1 MRVDIKC
8 ILLIAISLCLYTP
21 SVFAQHTVSRI
32 EGSNRYEVAVNAAKR
47 GWQEAPAV
55 VLVGGD
61 AYADAL
67 SAVPYAYQQGAPVLL
82 TDAGSLSGAV
92 KTVLQQL
99 KTKRV
104 TILGGT
110 ASISEKVVKQLKAM
124 NLSVSRIQG
133 KNRYELAANVA
144 KHMKSASAAVVVN
157 GSAYA
162 DAVAIAPYAAKQG
175 YPILLTDAKGLRQ
188 ETANLLKNKAVKRT
202 IVIGGE
208 ASVNKPTFQKLPSPV
223 RISGANRYE
232 VAAQIAKTY
241 PMKTSQT
248 FMSQGYA
255 YADAAAAA
263 SIAAK
268 QGQTL
273 LLTDAQT
280 VPNAIRKVIGTKQIS
295 AFTVVGGISTIQ
307 TNVITQLKNAVLGET
322 IFIDPGHGAQDAGAI
337 GNGLLEKN
345 INLEVALKLQSRL
358 HQAGA
363 LTVMSRT
370 SDTFDSLQ
378 TRVSKGAQASADI
391 FISIH
396 ANANDNSRANGTE
409 AYYDTTY
416 AAANSIKLAQKV
428 QPRMVSALGTRDRGV
443 KTAGFYV
450 IKYSKMP
457 SVLLETGFVTSP
469 IDASILKSSA
479 AKDRLASGIATGVSN
494 YFDAK

>member
-82 TDAGSLSGAV
+82 TNAGSLSGAV
-92 KTVLQQL
+92 KTGLQQL

-208 ASVNKPTFQKLPSPV
+208 ASVNKTTFQKLPSPV

-295 AFTVVGGISTIQ
+295 AFTVVGGTSTIQ

-378 TRVSKGAQASADI
+378 TRVSKGAQASADV

-409 AYYDTTY
+409 TYYDTTY

-428 QPRMVSALGTRDRGV
+428 QLRMVSALGTKDRGV

-457 SVLLETGFVTSP
+457 SILLETGFVTSP

>member
-67 SAVPYAYQQGAPVLL
+67 SAMPYAYQQGAPVLL
-82 TDAGSLSGAV
+82 TNAGSLSGAV

-457 SVLLETGFVTSP
+457 SILLETGFVTSP

>member
-1 MRVDIKC
+1 MRFDIKC
-8 ILLIAISLCLYTP
+8 MLLIAISICLYTP

-82 TDAGSLSGAV
+82 TNAGSLSGAV
-92 KTVLQQL
+92 KTGLQQL

-110 ASISEKVVKQLKAM
+110 ASISENVVKQLKAM

-175 YPILLTDAKGLRQ
+175 YPILLTDAKGLRE

-208 ASVNKPTFQKLPSPV
+208 ASVNKTAFQKLPSPV

-248 FMSQGYA
+248 FMSYGYA

-280 VPNAIRKVIGTKQIS
+280 VPDAIRKVIGAKQKS
-295 AFTVVGGISTIQ
+295 AFSVVGGTSTVQ

-322 IFIDPGHGAQDAGAI
+322 IFIDPGHGAQDAGAV

-358 HQAGA
+358 NQAGA
-363 LTVMSRT
+363 LIVMSRT

-378 TRVSKGAQASADI
+378 TRVNKGAQASADI

-396 ANANDNSRANGTE
+396 ANANDNSGANGTE
-409 AYYDTTY
+409 TYYDTTY
-416 AAANSIKLAQKV
+416 AAANSIKLAQQV
-428 QPRMVSALGTRDRGV
+428 QPRMVSALGTKDRGV

-450 IKYSKMP
+450 IKYSRMP
-457 SVLLETGFVTSP
+457 SILLETGFVTSP
-469 IDASILKSSA
+469 IDASILKSTT

>member
-1 MRVDIKC
+1 MRFDIKC
-8 ILLIAISLCLYTP
+8 MLLIAISICLYTP

-82 TDAGSLSGAV
+82 TNAGSLSGAV
-92 KTVLQQL
+92 KTGLQQL

-110 ASISEKVVKQLKAM
+110 ASISENVVKQLKAM

-175 YPILLTDAKGLRQ
+175 YPILLTDAKGLRE

-208 ASVNKPTFQKLPSPV
+208 ASINKTAFQKLRSPV
-223 RISGANRYE
+223 RISGSNRYE

-248 FMSQGYA
+248 FISYGYA

-268 QGQTL
+268 QGQIL

-280 VPNAIRKVIGTKQIS
+280 VPDAIRKVIGAKQMS
-295 AFTVVGGISTIQ
+295 AFSVVGGTSTVQ
-307 TNVITQLKNAVLGET
+307 TNTITQLKNAVLGET
-322 IFIDPGHGAQDAGAI
+322 IFIDPGHGAQDAGAV

-345 INLEVALKLQSRL
+345 INLEVALKLRSRL

-363 LTVMSRT
+363 LIVMSRT

-396 ANANDNSRANGTE
+396 ANANDNNGANGTE
-409 AYYDTTY
+409 TYYDTTY

-450 IKYSKMP
+450 IKYSRMP
-457 SVLLETGFVTSP
+457 SILLETGFVTSP
-469 IDASILKSSA
+469 IDASILKSTT
-479 AKDRLASGIATGVSN
+479 AKDRLASGITTGVSN

>member
-82 TDAGSLSGAV
+82 TNAGSLSGAV
-92 KTVLQQL
+92 KTGLQQL

-409 AYYDTTY
+409 TYYDTTY

-450 IKYSKMP
+450 IKYSRMP
-457 SVLLETGFVTSP
+457 SILLETGFVTSP

>member
-1 MRVDIKC
+1 MRFDIKC
-8 ILLIAISLCLYTP
+8 MLLIAISICLYTP

-32 EGSNRYEVAVNAAKR
+32 EGSNRYEVAVNTAKR

-82 TDAGSLSGAV
+82 TNAGSLSGPL
-92 KTVLQQL
+92 KTGLQQL

-110 ASISEKVVKQLKAM
+110 ASISENVVKQLKAM

-175 YPILLTDAKGLRQ
+175 YPILLTDAKGLRE

-208 ASVNKPTFQKLPSPV
+208 ASINKMAFQKLPSPV

-248 FMSQGYA
+248 FISYGYA

-280 VPNAIRKVIGTKQIS
+280 VPDAIRKVIGAKQKS
-295 AFTVVGGISTIQ
+295 AFSVVGGTSTVQ

-358 HQAGA
+358 NQAGA
-363 LTVMSRT
+363 LIVMSRT

-378 TRVSKGAQASADI
+378 TRVNKGAQASADI

-396 ANANDNSRANGTE
+396 ANANDNSGANGTE
-409 AYYDTTY
+409 TYYDTTY
-416 AAANSIKLAQKV
+416 ATTNSIKLAQQV
-428 QPRMVSALGTRDRGV
+428 QPRMVSALGTKDRGV

-450 IKYSKMP
+450 IKYSRMP
-457 SVLLETGFVTSP
+457 SILLETGFVTSP
-469 IDASILKSSA
+469 IDASILKSTT

>member
-61 AYADAL
+61 AYADTL

-82 TDAGSLSGAV
+82 TNAGSLSGAV

-307 TNVITQLKNAVLGET
+307 TNVIMQLKNAVLGET

-358 HQAGA
+358 HQVGA

-457 SVLLETGFVTSP
+457 SILLETGFVTSP

>member
-1 MRVDIKC
+1 MRFDIKC
-8 ILLIAISLCLYTP
+8 MLLIAISLCLYTP

-32 EGSNRYEVAVNAAKR
+32 EGSNRYEVAVNTAKR

-82 TDAGSLSGAV
+82 TNAGSLSGAV
-92 KTVLQQL
+92 KTGLQQL

-110 ASISEKVVKQLKAM
+110 ASISENIVKQLKAM

-175 YPILLTDAKGLRQ
+175 YPILLTDAKGLRE

-208 ASVNKPTFQKLPSPV
+208 ASVNKTAFQKLPSPV

-241 PMKTSQT
+241 PMKTSQI
-248 FMSQGYA
+248 FMSHGYA

-280 VPNAIRKVIGTKQIS
+280 VPDAIRKVIGAKQMS
-295 AFTVVGGISTIQ
+295 AFSVVGGTSTIQ
-307 TNVITQLKNAVLGET
+307 SNVITQLKNAVLGET
-322 IFIDPGHGAQDAGAI
+322 IFIDPGHGAQDAGAV

-345 INLEVALKLQSRL
+345 INLEVALKLRSRL

-363 LTVMSRT
+363 LIVMSRT

-396 ANANDNSRANGTE
+396 ANANDNSGANGTE
-409 AYYDTTY
+409 TYYDTTN
-416 AAANSIKLAQKV
+416 AAAHSVKLAQQV
-428 QPRMVSALGTRDRGV
+428 QPRMVSALGTKDRGV

-450 IKYSKMP
+450 IKYSRMP

-469 IDASILKSSA
+469 IDASILKSTA

-494 YFDAK
+494 YFDVK

>member
-1 MRVDIKC
+1 MRFDIKC
-8 ILLIAISLCLYTP
+8 MLLIAISICLYTP

-82 TDAGSLSGAV
+82 TNAGSLSGAV
-92 KTVLQQL
+92 KTGLQQL

-110 ASISEKVVKQLKAM
+110 ASISENVVKQLKAM

-133 KNRYELAANVA
+133 KTRYELAANVA

-175 YPILLTDAKGLRQ
+175 YPILLTDAKGLRE
-188 ETANLLKNKAVKRT
+188 ETADLLKNKAVKRT

-208 ASVNKPTFQKLPSPV
+208 ASINKMAFQKLPSPV

-248 FMSQGYA
+248 FISYGYA

-280 VPNAIRKVIGTKQIS
+280 VPDAIRKVIGAKQMS
-295 AFTVVGGISTIQ
+295 AFSVVGGTSAVQ

-337 GNGLLEKN
+337 GNRLLEKN
-345 INLEVALKLQSRL
+345 INLEVALKLRSRL

-363 LTVMSRT
+363 LIVMSRT

-409 AYYDTTY
+409 TYYDTTY

-450 IKYSKMP
+450 IKYSRMP
-457 SVLLETGFVTSP
+457 SILLETGFVTSP
-469 IDASILKSSA
+469 IDASILKSTA
-479 AKDRLASGIATGVSN
+479 AKDRLASGITTGVSN

>member
-1 MRVDIKC
+1 M
-8 ILLIAISLCLYTP
+8 LLIAISLCLYTP

-82 TDAGSLSGAV
+82 TNAGSLSGAV
-92 KTVLQQL
+92 KTGLQQL

-124 NLSVSRIQG
+124 NLSVFRIQG

-175 YPILLTDAKGLRQ
+175 YPILLTDAKGLRE

-208 ASVNKPTFQKLPSPV
+208 ASINKTAFQKLPSPV

-241 PMKTSQT
+241 PMKTSHT
-248 FMSQGYA
+248 FMSHGYA

-280 VPNAIRKVIGTKQIS
+280 VPDAIRKVIGAKQMS
-295 AFTVVGGISTIQ
+295 AFSVVGGTSTIQ
-307 TNVITQLKNAVLGET
+307 SNVITQLKNAVLGET

-396 ANANDNSRANGTE
+396 ANANDNSGANGTE
-409 AYYDTTY
+409 TYYDTTY
-416 AAANSIKLAQKV
+416 AAAHSVKLAQQV
-428 QPRMVSALGTRDRGV
+428 QPRMVSALGTKDRGV

-450 IKYSKMP
+450 IKYSRMP
-457 SVLLETGFVTSP
+457 SILLETGFVTNP
-469 IDASILKSSA
+469 IDASILKSTA

-494 YFDAK
+494 YFDVK

>member
-8 ILLIAISLCLYTP
+8 MLLIAISLCLYTP

-67 SAVPYAYQQGAPVLL
+67 SAVPYAYQRGAPVLL
-82 TDAGSLSGAV
+82 TNADSLSGAV
-92 KTVLQQL
+92 KTGLQQL

-110 ASISEKVVKQLKAM
+110 ASISENVVKQLKAM

-175 YPILLTDAKGLRQ
+175 YPILLTDAKGLRE

-208 ASVNKPTFQKLPSPV
+208 ASVNKTAFQKLPSPV

-248 FMSQGYA
+248 FMSYGYA

-280 VPNAIRKVIGTKQIS
+280 VPDAIRKVIGAKQMS
-295 AFTVVGGISTIQ
+295 AFSVVGGTSTVQ

-345 INLEVALKLQSRL
+345 INLEVALKLRSRL

-363 LTVMSRT
+363 LIVMSRT

-378 TRVSKGAQASADI
+378 TRVSKGAQANADI

-396 ANANDNSRANGTE
+396 ANANDNSGANGTE
-409 AYYDTTY
+409 TYYDTTY
-416 AAANSIKLAQKV
+416 AAAHSVKLAQQV
-428 QPRMVSALGTRDRGV
+428 QPRMVNALGTKDRGV

-450 IKYSKMP
+450 IKYSRMP
-457 SVLLETGFVTSP
+457 SILLETGFVTSP
-469 IDASILKSSA
+469 IDASILKSTA

-494 YFDAK
+494 YFDVK

>member
-82 TDAGSLSGAV
+82 TNAGSLSGAV

-232 VAAQIAKTY
+232 AAAQIAKTY

-307 TNVITQLKNAVLGET
+307 TNVIMQLKNAVLGET

-457 SVLLETGFVTSP
+457 SILLETGFVTSP

>member
-1 MRVDIKC
+1 MRFDIKC

-21 SVFAQHTVSRI
+21 SVFAQHTLSRI
-32 EGSNRYEVAVNAAKR
+32 EGNNRYEVAVNAAKR

-82 TDAGSLSGAV
+82 TNAGSLSGAA
-92 KTVLQQL
+92 KTGLQQL

-144 KHMKSASAAVVVN
+144 KQMKSASAAVVVN

-162 DAVAIAPYAAKQG
+162 DAVAIASYAAKQG

-208 ASVNKPTFQKLPSPV
+208 ASVNKTTFQKLPSPV
-223 RISGANRYE
+223 RITGANRYE

-241 PMKTSQT
+241 PMKASQT
-248 FMSQGYA
+248 FMSHGYA

-295 AFTVVGGISTIQ
+295 AFTVVGGTSTIQ
-307 TNVITQLKNAVLGET
+307 TNVIMQLKNAVLGET

-409 AYYDTTY
+409 TYYDTTY

-428 QPRMVSALGTRDRGV
+428 QPQMVSALGTRDRGV

-450 IKYSKMP
+450 IKYSRMP
-457 SVLLETGFVTSP
+457 SILLETGFVTSP

-494 YFDAK
+494 YFNVK

>member
-1 MRVDIKC
+1 MRFDIKC
-8 ILLIAISLCLYTP
+8 MLLIAVSLCLYTP
-21 SVFAQHTVSRI
+21 SVFAQHTVSRV
-32 EGSNRYEVAVNAAKR
+32 EGSNRYEVAVNTAKR

-82 TDAGSLSGAV
+82 TNAGSLSGAV
-92 KTVLQQL
+92 KTGLQQL

-110 ASISEKVVKQLKAM
+110 ASISEKVVKQLKAL

-175 YPILLTDAKGLRQ
+175 YPILLTDAKGLRE

-208 ASVNKPTFQKLPSPV
+208 ASINKTAFQKLPSPV

-248 FMSQGYA
+248 FMSHGYA

-280 VPNAIRKVIGTKQIS
+280 VPDAIRKVIGAKQMS
-295 AFTVVGGISTIQ
+295 AFSVVGGTSTIQ
-307 TNVITQLKNAVLGET
+307 SNVITQLKNAVLGET
-322 IFIDPGHGAQDAGAI
+322 IFIDPGHGAQDAGAV

-345 INLEVALKLQSRL
+345 INLEVALKLRSRL

-363 LTVMSRT
+363 LIVMSRT

-396 ANANDNSRANGTE
+396 ANANDNSGANGTE
-409 AYYDTTY
+409 TYYDTTY
-416 AAANSIKLAQKV
+416 AAAHSVKLAQQV
-428 QPRMVSALGTRDRGV
+428 QPRMVSALGTKDRGV

-450 IKYSKMP
+450 IKYSRMP
-457 SVLLETGFVTSP
+457 SILLETGFVTSP
-469 IDASILKSSA
+469 IDASILKSTA

-494 YFDAK
+494 YFDVK

>member
-1 MRVDIKC
+1 MRFDIKC
-8 ILLIAISLCLYTP
+8 MLLIAISICLYTP

-32 EGSNRYEVAVNAAKR
+32 EGSNRYEVAVNTAKR

-82 TDAGSLSGAV
+82 TNAGSLSGPL
-92 KTVLQQL
+92 KTGLQQL

-110 ASISEKVVKQLKAM
+110 ASISENVVKQLKAM

-175 YPILLTDAKGLRQ
+175 YPILLTDAKGLRE

-208 ASVNKPTFQKLPSPV
+208 ASINKMAFQKLPSPV

-248 FMSQGYA
+248 FISYGYA

-280 VPNAIRKVIGTKQIS
+280 VPDAIRKVIGAKQKS
-295 AFTVVGGISTIQ
+295 AFSVVGGTSTVQ

-322 IFIDPGHGAQDAGAI
+322 TFIDPGHGAQDAGAV

-345 INLEVALKLQSRL
+345 INLEVALKLRSRL

-363 LTVMSRT
+363 LIVMSRT

-396 ANANDNSRANGTE
+396 ANANDNNGANGTE
-409 AYYDTTY
+409 TYYDTTY

-450 IKYSKMP
+450 IKYSRMP
-457 SVLLETGFVTSP
+457 SILLETGFVTSP
-469 IDASILKSSA
+469 IDASILKSIA

>member
-1 MRVDIKC
+1 MRFSIKC
-8 ILLIAISLCLYTP
+8 LVLIGISLCLYAP

-32 EGSNRYEVAVNAAKR
+32 EGNNRYEVAVNAAKR
-47 GWQEAPAV
+47 GWPEASTV

-67 SAVPYAYQQGAPVLL
+67 SAVPYAFEQGAPVLL
-82 TDAGSLSGAV
+82 TNTGSLSGAT
-92 KTVLQQL
+92 KSGLQQL

-104 TILGGT
+104 IILGGT
-110 ASISEKVVKQLKAM
+110 ASISEKVVTQLKAM
-124 NLSVSRIQG
+124 NLAVSRIQG

-144 KHMKSASAAVVVN
+144 KQMKSAGAAVVVN

-188 ETANLLKNKAVKRT
+188 ETAHLLKSKAIKRT

-208 ASVNKPTFQKLPSPV
+208 ASVSKTAYQQLPSPV

-232 VAAQIAKTY
+232 VAARIAKTY

-248 FMSQGYA
+248 YMSNGYA

-268 QGQTL
+268 QGQML

-280 VPNAIRKVIGTKQIS
+280 VPGAIKSIIGTKKLATFS
-295 AFTVVGGISTIQ
+295 VVGGTSTIR

-322 IFIDPGHGAQDAGAI
+322 IFIDPGHGAQDAGAV

-345 INLEVALKLQSRL
+345 VNLEVALKLQTRL
-358 HQAGA
+358 NQAGA

-378 TRVSKGAQASADI
+378 TRVSKGAKASADV

-396 ANANDNSRANGTE
+396 ANANDHSGANGTE
-409 AYYDTTY
+409 TYYDATY
-416 AAANSIKLAQKV
+416 AAVNSLKLAQKV

-457 SVLLETGFVTSP
+457 SILLETGFVTSP
-469 IDASILKSSA
+469 IDASILKSTTV
-479 AKDRLASGIATGVSN
+479 KDRLASGITTGVSN
-494 YFDAK
+494 YFESK

>member
-1 MRVDIKC
+1 MRFDIKC
-8 ILLIAISLCLYTP
+8 MLLIAISLCLYTP

-82 TDAGSLSGAV
+82 TNAGSLSGAV
-92 KTVLQQL
+92 KTGLQQL

-175 YPILLTDAKGLRQ
+175 YPILLTDAKGLRE

-208 ASVNKPTFQKLPSPV
+208 ASINKTAFQKLPSPV

-241 PMKTSQT
+241 PMKTSHT
-248 FMSQGYA
+248 FMSHGYA

-280 VPNAIRKVIGTKQIS
+280 VPDAIRKVIGAKQMS
-295 AFTVVGGISTIQ
+295 AFSVVGGTSTIQ
-307 TNVITQLKNAVLGET
+307 SNVITQLKNAVLGET

-396 ANANDNSRANGTE
+396 ANANDNSGANGTE
-409 AYYDTTY
+409 TYYDTTY
-416 AAANSIKLAQKV
+416 AAAHSVKLAQQV
-428 QPRMVSALGTRDRGV
+428 QPRMVSALGTKDRGV

-450 IKYSKMP
+450 IKYSRMP
-457 SVLLETGFVTSP
+457 SILLETGFVTNP
-469 IDASILKSSA
+469 IDASILKSTA

-494 YFDAK
+494 YFDVK